1 MQYAWCK
8 AAAQYEDHWNHKIDI
23 IASQWGGC
31 KQGSFPEL
39 HLASC
44 LTGEGRRKKHFA
56 LSWSP
61 EKKYTLKN
69 CLRICFYFFII
80 LFLNLFSV
88 VWQAGLLAELKS
100 TVQMRQPTTL
110 LNEWV
115 EIFISSVLYGLLY
128 RFHKVSELIGFWKNE
143 NHLLKTALCL
153 QSQHNL
159 VLPNVW
165 ILHSEV
171 VLNCTASK
179 SH

>member
-1 MQYAWCK
+1 M
-8 AAAQYEDHWNHKIDI
+8 
-23 IASQWGGC
+23 
-31 KQGSFPEL
+31 
-39 HLASC
+39 
-44 LTGEGRRKKHFA
+44 
-56 LSWSP
+56 
-61 EKKYTLKN
+61 
-69 CLRICFYFFII
+69 
-80 LFLNLFSV
+80 
-88 VWQAGLLAELKS
+88 WQAGLLAELKS

-171 VLNCTASK
+171 VLIALQAKVISFLFMFCVPFLTNQKFTVTSGRIMTGMVSSYVFTTPDALRPEDLPAVEVFVENQVVSDRAVTCYKVQTGKADGPFFFIL
-179 SH
+179 